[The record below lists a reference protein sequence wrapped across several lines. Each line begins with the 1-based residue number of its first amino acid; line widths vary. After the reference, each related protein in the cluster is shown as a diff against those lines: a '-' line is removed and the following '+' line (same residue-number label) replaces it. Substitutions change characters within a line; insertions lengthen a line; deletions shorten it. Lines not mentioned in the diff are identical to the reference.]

1 MNLKRNLFLIL
12 LFASCGVMLLSGYW
26 GIPLE
31 LSLLGVTAAVL
42 GLYLAIRF
50 PEWFLVAAI
59 FAPQWK
65 TFWFFKSLGKFGDL
79 TLVILLA
86 LVVSLAWRVILWCG
100 NLGYSEIRSLFSRQ
114 FGQIMAFAVFAAIV
128 TCSYTYTDAPDYG
141 GTKLTRFLFIGTLL
155 FVSPFFLIFTEE
167 DFRHFARL
175 FIGFAAITSL
185 QIVASLEMRSQDAEG
200 DITRIGAGWLM
211 GMAILLLLFYP
222 IVRVRTYQRTL
233 TLFLVPIFLAGLMAS
248 AARGPMVAL
257 AIVVCLGVAVWL
269 KEGRMR
275 ISTAIGLLVLLTAG
289 IGGAFL
295 VLRSTDSDKYMAKA
309 TELETMIGGGS
320 TTGSAGKRV
329 NFYRATLAALPNQP
343 LLGTGVGSWAV
354 FYYGSD
360 LRNYPHDLPLEIA
373 FEEGIVGLLSFLV
386 ILGLSGVSIVQMV
399 RASRSHFLAPALLVP
414 YCVIVSLFSG
424 DLDDNRVLWLWLGVA
439 LSVCRMVQ
447 VRLSA
452 IRAMRYTAQYPP
464 PPEYDAATAPAFS
477 RRMASEKYSLNRKD
491 REWRAKYVF

>member
-1 MNLKRNLFLIL
+1 MNLKRNLFLGL
-12 LFASCGVMLLSGYW
+12 LFLSCGVLLLSAYW
-26 GIPLE
+26 GIPPE
-31 LSLLGVTAAVL
+31 LSLLAVAAA
-42 GLYLAIRF
+42 GLSLYVAVRF

-65 TFWFFKSLGKFGDL
+65 TFWIFRSLGKFGDL
-79 TLVILLA
+79 TLVMLLA
-86 LVVSLAWRVILWCG
+86 LTVSLAWRVILWCG
-100 NLGYSEIRSLFSRQ
+100 RLGYAEVRSLFSRQ
-114 FGQIMAFAVFAAIV
+114 FGQILAFAVFAAIV
-128 TCSYTYTDAPDYG
+128 ACSYTYTNAPDYG
-141 GTKLTRFLFIGTLL
+141 GTKLMRFLFIGTLL

-175 FIGFAAITSL
+175 FIGFAAVTSL
-185 QIVASLEMRSQDAEG
+185 QIVASLEMRSQDTEG

-233 TLFLVPIFLAGLMAS
+233 TLFLAPVFLAGLMAS

-257 AIVVCLGVAVWL
+257 AITVFLGVAVWL
-269 KEGRMR
+269 KDGRMR
-275 ISTAIGLLVLLTAG
+275 IATAIGLLFLLTVG

-309 TELETMIGGGS
+309 TELETMLGGGS

-329 NFYRATLAALPNQP
+329 NFYRATLAAIPDQP
-343 LLGTGVGSWAV
+343 LLGTGVGSWAM

-373 FEEGIVGLLSFLV
+373 YEEGLVGLMAFLV
-386 ILGLSGVSIVQMV
+386 VLGLSGVSIVQMV

-452 IRAMRYTAQYPP
+452 IRSAQYSAQYAPAQ
-464 PPEYDAATAPAFS
+464 EYDPVGAAAFP
-477 RRMASEKYSLNRKD
+477 RHLASEKYSLNRKD